1 MRGAASTAAAPLLAM
16 GDPQAPFSRVLAV
29 LRHHGILDERTA
41 TPRLRDDA
49 RLVSLGDHFDWGGRS
64 HVERA
69 AVAHDGEQCLRFLAS
84 HNVEQVIL
92 LAGNHDLARV
102 GELLHVD
109 DATFAE
115 LQEAADLHYYDDPSV
130 AHAARF
136 FRRSGSLPSTEI
148 VARDLSTFRV
158 SQRKLVLSLLRRRR
172 LRLAHAEHGLLF
184 THAGVT
190 LKALWHLGLDEGAHA
205 ADIAAALNHALDE
218 AVDSCLGPRRKRPL
232 SIPGLHRPGDGI
244 GEGDGILYHRPT
256 FVDDDQWLE
265 PRRFDPRRLPRG
277 LWQVVGHVRDSR
289 CVKALKGWSEV
300 AVPVNGVLRHL
311 TVIDGVVRYRHGP
324 PPPRSALPD
333 DAAVMIFIDGGMS
346 AADVEQ
352 YQLLDAVR
360 LEAAPGGTS
369 HTA

>member
-1 MRGAASTAAAPLLAM
+1 MSATAPDRPLIAM
-16 GDPQAPFSRVLAV
+16 GDPQAPFARVLGV
-29 LRHHGILDERTA
+29 LRHHGLLDDGGPH
-41 TPRLRDDA
+41 PRVA
-49 RLVSLGDHFDWGGRS
+49 AGVRLLSIGDHFDWGGRS

-69 AVAHDGEQCLRFLAS
+69 AVAHDAEQCLRFLAG
-84 HNVEQVIL
+84 HDADQVIL

-109 DATFAE
+109 DATFAA
-115 LQEAADLHYYDDPSV
+115 LQEAADRHYYDDASV
-130 AHAARF
+130 AHAGAYF
-136 FRRSGSLPSTEI
+136 KQCGFLPSTEI

-172 LRLAHAEHGLLF
+172 LRLAHAENGLLF

-190 LKALWHLGLDEGAHA
+190 LKALWHLGLDEGAPPEH
-205 ADIAAALNHALDE
+205 IAASLNGALDE
-218 AVDSCLGPRRKRPL
+218 AVDTCLGARMKRPL
-232 SIPGLHRPGDGI
+232 AIPGLHRPGDGI

-289 CVKALKGWSEV
+289 CVKALKGWSE
-300 AVPVNGVLRHL
+300 PVTAENGVLRHL

-324 PPPRSALPD
+324 PPRRDTLPE

-346 AADVEQ
+346 AADVDR
-352 YQLLDAVR
+352 YQLLDAARVD
-360 LEAAPGGTS
+360 AAR
-369 HTA
+369 TA